1 MGFNKLLIA
10 SLFCVLPVT
19 GFAVKAPSKVNVSTE
34 EVGVTSNRMLRK
46 AGVYLGVLGD
56 PFPTLLGVNLG
67 YNLTDFMRATAGL
80 GRVSAT
86 IGTAEASATTLGA
99 GTRFFVPG
107 WSLSPSAGVSFAY
120 VSVSQSGGA
129 AVTVGN
135 FTKSQAHIY
144 ANIGVDWQAA
154 SGFNVGAGY
163 NLSFMGVGGMPYLNL
178 GWYFDL
184 I

>member
-1 MGFNKLLIA
+1 MGLNKLLIA
-10 SLFCVLPVT
+10 SFFCILPIT
-19 GFAVKAPSKVNVSTE
+19 GFAAKSPSKVNVSTE
-34 EVGVTSNRMLRK
+34 EVGITSNRMLRK

>member
-1 MGFNKLLIA
+1 M
-10 SLFCVLPVT
+10 
-19 GFAVKAPSKVNVSTE
+19 
-34 EVGVTSNRMLRK
+34 
-46 AGVYLGVLGD
+46 
-56 PFPTLLGVNLG
+56 
-67 YNLTDFMRATAGL
+67 
-80 GRVSAT
+80 
-86 IGTAEASATTLGA
+86 
-99 GTRFFVPG
+99 
-107 WSLSPSAGVSFAY
+107 SPSAGVSFAY